1 MLETRAATAADAAL
15 ISAHRK
21 AMFAAMGRT
30 HESVLDAMGRNFE
43 PWVSRMIIEGKYA
56 GWVTLD
62 GERPVASAGLVVLD
76 WPPHPLD
83 PAGEHRGYLLNVF
96 VDEDYRKRGLAHA
109 LVDMCMAEARRR
121 RIRVVALHSSDAA
134 RPIYEAFGFR
144 GTSEMIYVERAEG

>member
-1 MLETRAATAADAAL
+1 
-15 ISAHRK
+15 
-21 AMFAAMGRT
+21 
-30 HESVLDAMGRNFE
+30 
-43 PWVSRMIIEGKYA
+43 MIIEGKYA

-96 VDEDYRKRGLAHA
+96 VDEEYRKRGLAHA